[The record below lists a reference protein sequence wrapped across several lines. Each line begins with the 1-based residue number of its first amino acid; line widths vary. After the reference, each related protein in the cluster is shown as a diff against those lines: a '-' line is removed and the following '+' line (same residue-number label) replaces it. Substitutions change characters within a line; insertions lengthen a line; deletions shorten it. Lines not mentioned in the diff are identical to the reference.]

1 MPRSNAPLHP
11 LELGLRR
18 LVKFVINHRGERST
32 IWRGFVFDRLSRWTP
47 YLSVEA
53 PSGTFLISTR
63 DSVLGRMTFEQ
74 RGFEEDLMPRAIGL
88 LREAGFKPE
97 GTTFV
102 DVGANIGTTTVQ
114 ALSQFEFGR
123 VVAIEPA
130 AVNYRL
136 LRANLVLNGL
146 EEKVTL
152 VKAAASDAPR
162 PLDLGLSPTNSGD
175 HRVVVTDTPGEFG
188 EESWESSPV
197 EGVTLDSLEIADPG
211 LIWMDIQGFEA
222 RALAGAETLAKVP
235 AVVEYWPYALQRCGD
250 LERFHRLVADRYSTV
265 FDLRSGE
272 RIPPDQ
278 VDRLKDSYRFSQ
290 TDLLLLP

>member
-1 MPRSNAPLHP
+1 MPRSNSPLHP
-11 LELGLRR
+11 LELALRR
-18 LVKFVINHRGERST
+18 LIKFVINHRGERNT

-53 PSGTFLISTR
+53 PSGTFLVSTR

-74 RGFEEDLMPRAIGL
+74 RGFEEGLMQRAVGL
-88 LREAGFKPE
+88 LREAGCALE

-114 ALSQFEFGR
+114 ALSQFKFSR
-123 VVAIEPA
+123 VVAIEPS
-130 AVNYRL
+130 AVNCRL
-136 LRANLVLNGL
+136 LRANLVLNDL
-146 EEKVTL
+146 EESVTL
-152 VKAAASDAPR
+152 VMAAASDTPQ

-175 HRVVVTDTPGEFG
+175 HRVVITDTPGEFG
-188 EESWESSPV
+188 EESWESAPV
-197 EGVTLDSLEIADPG
+197 NGVTLDSLEIADPG

-222 RALAGAETLAKVP
+222 RALAGGETLSKVP

-250 LERFHRLVADRYSTV
+250 LERFHRLVMDRYSTV

-272 RIPPDQ
+272 RMAPDRI
-278 VDRLKDSYRFSQ
+278 DRLKDSYRFSQ